1 MITLELT
8 NQQAEEVLYATSL
21 LYQEY
26 TNISADYDES
36 IRRYNN
42 TVDELRQTI
51 KGQLKEQDINEN

>member
-8 NQQAEEVLYATSL
+8 HQQAEDVLFATSL

-51 KGQLKEQDINEN
+51 KEQLKQQDNQNA

>member
-1 MITLELT
+1 MIKLELT
-8 NQQAEEVLYATSL
+8 RQQAEEVLYATSL

-51 KGQLKEQDINEN
+51 KQQIKEQE

>member
-1 MITLELT
+1 MIKLELT

-51 KGQLKEQDINEN
+51 KDQLKEQDN

>member
-1 MITLELT
+1 MITLTLT
-8 NQQAEEVLYATSL
+8 HQQVEEVLYATSL

-51 KGQLKEQDINEN
+51 KDQIKEQE

>member
-1 MITLELT
+1 MINLKLT
-8 NQQAEEVLYATSL
+8 RQQVEDVLFATSL

-51 KGQLKEQDINEN
+51 KEQLKEQDIHEN

>member
-1 MITLELT
+1 MITLKLT
-8 NQQAEEVLYATSL
+8 NTQAQEVLFATSL

-26 TNISADYDES
+26 ADIMGAEYNEA

-51 KGQLKEQDINEN
+51 KEQLKEQEN

>member
-1 MITLELT
+1 MIKLELT
-8 NQQAEEVLYATSL
+8 NQQAEDVLFATSL

-51 KGQLKEQDINEN
+51 KDQLKEQES

>member
-8 NQQAEEVLYATSL
+8 NTQAQDVLYATSL

-26 TNISADYDES
+26 TNISAEYDEG

-51 KGQLKEQDINEN
+51 KDQLKEQDAYED

>member
-1 MITLELT
+1 MIKLQLT
-8 NQQAEEVLYATSL
+8 NQQAEDVLYATSL

-26 TNISADYDES
+26 TNISAEFDES

-51 KGQLKEQDINEN
+51 KQQIKEQEQ

>member
-8 NQQAEEVLYATSL
+8 NQQAHDILFATSL
-21 LYQEY
+21 LYQDY
-26 TNISADYDES
+26 SNISAEDDEY

-51 KGQLKEQDINEN
+51 KEQLKEQEN

>member
-8 NQQAEEVLYATSL
+8 NQQAHDILFATSL
-21 LYQEY
+21 LYQDY
-26 TNISADYDES
+26 SNISTEYDEY

-51 KGQLKEQDINEN
+51 KEQIKEQDPHEN

>member
-1 MITLELT
+1 MIKLELT
-8 NQQAEEVLYATSL
+8 HQQAEDVLFATSL

-26 TNISADYDES
+26 TNISADYDEA

-51 KGQLKEQDINEN
+51 KQQIKEQES

>member
-1 MITLELT
+1 MIKLELT
-8 NQQAEEVLYATSL
+8 HQQAEDVLYATSL

-26 TNISADYDES
+26 TNISADFDES

-51 KGQLKEQDINEN
+51 KEQLKEQDINET

>member
-1 MITLELT
+1 MVKLELT
-8 NQQAEEVLYATSL
+8 RQQADDVLFATSL

-26 TNISADYDES
+26 TNISAEYDES

-51 KGQLKEQDINEN
+51 KDQLKEQDYYEN